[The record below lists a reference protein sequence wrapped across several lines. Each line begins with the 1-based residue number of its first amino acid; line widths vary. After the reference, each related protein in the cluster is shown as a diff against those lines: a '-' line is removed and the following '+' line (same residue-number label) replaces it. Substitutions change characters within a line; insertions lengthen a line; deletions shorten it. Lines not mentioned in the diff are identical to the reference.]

1 MKEIDKKK
9 KYCSKSYHLTRVR
22 EALGPGREREN
33 SGRGSVLKCCG
44 CMGIKNIEFWLW
56 WDNKGKRRQWQRVN
70 KRMSQRSSG
79 GKASPRRW
87 RALQEWELC
96 LSPIWRTR
104 RRETSQNWIE
114 GKPKGNEYNRFHQMG
129 PSSETEKGRA
139 SSSSLGEDVNLRCTE
154 ERILQW
160 IKPESL
166 LNMEPVQ
173 LKAGRNTFSHPS
185 TLP

>member
-9 KYCSKSYHLTRVR
+9 NTVASLIISPECG
-22 EALGPGREREN
+22 EALGPGREKEFRKRVCFE
-33 SGRGSVLKCCG
+33 VLWVYGDKEHRILVVVG
-44 CMGIKNIEFWLW
+44 QQR
-56 WDNKGKRRQWQRVN
+56 KRRQWQRVN
-70 KRMSQRSSG
+70 KRMSRRSSG

-129 PSSETEKGRA
+129 PSPETEKGRA
-139 SSSSLGEDVNLRCTE
+139 SSSSLGEDVNLRCAE